1 MLREIRDLGFEYA
14 ELSHG
19 IRMSLVPGILDA
31 VGAGEIRISTL
42 HNFCPLPMG
51 VNHAAPNLFKFSA
64 DDRRERDSARKH
76 TLKTFEM
83 AERVG
88 AKLVVLHT
96 GAADLGGL
104 FGTPDYTEKLEKMVE
119 AGQKGTPKYEK
130 LLSEIQERR
139 EKRKATPMRHA
150 AEMIRDL
157 AEAAGEKGLLLG
169 IENREAVEEIPFDYD
184 IQFFLEE
191 LPENVRYWHDCGH
204 AQIKE
209 NLGLIDLHAMH
220 VETLAPR
227 LAGFHIHD
235 VIPPGMDHCPPGSGM
250 IDFKALAPFV
260 KPSHIKVLE
269 LNPAVPIE
277 DVRKGIEFMKSVW
290 GPE

>member
-1 MLREIRDLGFEYA
+1 
-14 ELSHG
+14 
-19 IRMSLVPGILDA
+19 

-130 LLSEIQERR
+130 LLAEIQERR

>member
-119 AGQKGTPKYEK
+119 AGQKGTSKYEK
-130 LLSEIQERR
+130 LLAEIQDRR

-209 NLGLIDLHAMH
+209 NLGLIDQHAMH

-260 KPSHIKVLE
+260 KPTHIKVLE

-277 DVRKGIEFMKSVW
+277 DVRKGFEFVKSVW